1 MSAVEIDTVSDRM
14 HRIKEIVCRHLELD
28 ADDVTETSSF
38 REDHEADSLSLMD
51 VLAAL
56 EKEYGV
62 EINDEAF
69 AQMVDLRS
77 TYQVVAQRA
86 GW

>member
-1 MSAVEIDTVSDRM
+1 MSAALSDRM
-14 HRIKEIVCRHLELD
+14 DRIKEIVCEHLELD
-28 ADDVTETSSF
+28 AVDVTETSSF

-62 EINDEAF
+62 EIDDENF
-69 AQMVDLRS
+69 AEMVDVRS
-77 TYQVVAQRA
+77 AYGVVAGLA

>member
-1 MSAVEIDTVSDRM
+1 MSAALSDRM
-14 HRIKEIVCRHLELD
+14 DRIKEIVCEHLELD
-28 ADDVTETSSF
+28 AVDVTETSSF

-62 EINDEAF
+62 EINDEDF
-69 AQMVDLRS
+69 AAMVDLR
-77 TYQVVAQRA
+77 TAYQVVADRA